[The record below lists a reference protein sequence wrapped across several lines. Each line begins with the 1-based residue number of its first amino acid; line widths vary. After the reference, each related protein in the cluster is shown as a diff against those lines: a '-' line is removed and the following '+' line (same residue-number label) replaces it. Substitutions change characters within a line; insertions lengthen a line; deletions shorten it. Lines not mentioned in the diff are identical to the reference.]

1 MMQSI
6 TEAIEKIPIL
16 PALIEQLTGQALS
29 MFLEESGSCPSL
41 NSTLIKHRPA
51 EHVRLF
57 AACAI
62 RSSNHQPGQNRTQH
76 RILRNHREQQRKAI
90 DRIP

>member
-29 MFLEESGSCPSL
+29 MFLE
-41 NSTLIKHRPA
+41 
-51 EHVRLF
+51 
-57 AACAI
+57 
-62 RSSNHQPGQNRTQH
+62 
-76 RILRNHREQQRKAI
+76 
-90 DRIP
+90 